1 MLVYNYHPVTKE
13 FTGFSEADEDPLD
26 KGKWL
31 IPASA
36 TVIPPP
42 EPADGKYRA
51 FIDGSW
57 IFVDIPSTPS
67 IGAEFQPVIVEE
79 TAEQKRQKE
88 IISQLEIIDI
98 KSIRPLRAIASGSAS
113 TEDVE
118 TFGNLDAQA
127 KSLREEL
134 AQILSVT
141 NNNN

>member
-57 IFVDIPSTPS
+57 ALINIPSDP
-67 IGAEFQPVIVEE
+67 IVVADIQPIVIEEAE
-79 TAEQKRQKE
+79 EQRRGKE
-88 IISQLEIIDI
+88 IISLLEAIDV

-118 TFGNLDAQA
+118 ALGNLDAQA
-127 KSLREEL
+127 QSLREEL
-134 AQILSVT
+134 AKILAPT
-141 NNNN
+141 EQR

>member
-1 MLVYNYHPVTKE
+1 MLVYNYHPITKE

-36 TVIPPP
+36 TVTPPP
-42 EPADGKYRA
+42 ELIDGKYRA

-57 IFVDIPSTPS
+57 ALINIPSDP
-67 IGAEFQPVIVEE
+67 IVVADIQPIVIEEAE
-79 TAEQKRQKE
+79 EQRRGKE
-88 IISQLEIIDI
+88 IISLLEAIDV

-118 TFGNLDAQA
+118 ALGNLDAQA
-127 KSLREEL
+127 QSLREEL
-134 AQILSVT
+134 AKILAPT
-141 NNNN
+141 EQR